1 MLYFN
6 DRPISAYDQA
16 CYAMCI
22 GMKKHMQ
29 IPWML
34 SNLKTSLSFFARI
47 AEAVDVVDAGYVSCS
62 RWLIVTDAWI
72 DLGGIH
78 I

>member
-1 MLYFN
+1 
-6 DRPISAYDQA
+6 
-16 CYAMCI
+16 
-22 GMKKHMQ
+22 
-29 IPWML
+29 ML